1 MGYHTLEKKNQ
12 YYYKNI
18 FFIKKKA
25 VCDSVTTLL
34 LTYKK
39 TTDLNKKQIAICMFS
54 FIFIELLSFTLKYS
68 LS

>member
-18 FFIKKKA
+18 FFIKKKP